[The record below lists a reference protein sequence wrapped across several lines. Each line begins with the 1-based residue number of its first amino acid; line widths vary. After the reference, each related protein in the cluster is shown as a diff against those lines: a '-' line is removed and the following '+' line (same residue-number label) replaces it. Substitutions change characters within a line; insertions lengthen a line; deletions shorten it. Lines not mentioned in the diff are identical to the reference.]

1 MVLSSQSL
9 ARNEIKLSCV
19 ITMKLLMFDTN
30 DFWYKTFSKTIESAE
45 TCDKEESTMNS
56 LVIFINVEKED
67 EAQKDKVVKKAVN
80 NISWLAKKTDREK
93 VVLHSFG
100 HLSESKSSIEF
111 ADDTIKTIKNKLTA
125 KGFETSM
132 TPFGYLFEFKIHVKG
147 ESIAKVWKSL

>member
-1 MVLSSQSL
+1 M
-9 ARNEIKLSCV
+9 

-30 DFWYKTFSKTIESAE
+30 DFWYKTFGKTVETAE
-45 TCDKEESTMNS
+45 TCDREESTTDS

-67 EAQKDKVVKKAVN
+67 EARRDKVVKKAVN
-80 NISWLAKKTDREK
+80 NICWLAKKTDREK

-111 ADDTIKTIKNKLTA
+111 AEDVIKTIKDKLSA
-125 KGFETSM
+125 KGLETSM

-147 ESIAKVWKSL
+147 ESLAKVWKSI

>member
-1 MVLSSQSL
+1 MVLFSQSL
-9 ARNEIKLSCV
+9 TRNEIEFFCV

-30 DFWYKTFSKTIESAE
+30 DFWYKTFSKTVESAE
-45 TCDKEESTMNS
+45 ICDMEDSTINS

-67 EAQKDKVVKKAVN
+67 EVQKDKVVKKAVN
-80 NISWLAKKTDREK
+80 NISWLAKKTDRKK

-111 ADDTIKTIKNKLTA
+111 ADDAIKTIKDKLTA
-125 KGFETSM
+125 RGFETSM

-147 ESIAKVWKSL
+147 ESLAKVWKSI